1 MFMLLKCVSAK
12 GLSLGSGLC
21 GGPQPV
27 TKVLG
32 YYWLLE
38 VIEILWEIFFLSNI
52 LHWSSQL
59 GISVRDPIMLHV
71 SCTNWSGGNENIL

>member
-38 VIEILWEIFFLSNI
+38 VIEILWDIFFF
-52 LHWSSQL
+52 
-59 GISVRDPIMLHV
+59 
-71 SCTNWSGGNENIL
+71 E